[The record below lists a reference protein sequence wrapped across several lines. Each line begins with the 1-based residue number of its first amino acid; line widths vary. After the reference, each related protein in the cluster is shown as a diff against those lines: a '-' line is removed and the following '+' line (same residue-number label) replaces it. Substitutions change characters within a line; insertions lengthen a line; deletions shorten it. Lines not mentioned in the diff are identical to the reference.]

1 LIEQD
6 FIVKRIKPMCKEQKL
21 RITYY
26 VPTYKDV
33 RNQMIGKDF
42 LLNTLDLGRST
53 QLKKRVRFFKL
64 RNEEDQVNKFFMAVE
79 TVDEIASLRKM
90 EDQLISKSSS

>member
-1 LIEQD
+1 
-6 FIVKRIKPMCKEQKL
+6 MCKEQKL